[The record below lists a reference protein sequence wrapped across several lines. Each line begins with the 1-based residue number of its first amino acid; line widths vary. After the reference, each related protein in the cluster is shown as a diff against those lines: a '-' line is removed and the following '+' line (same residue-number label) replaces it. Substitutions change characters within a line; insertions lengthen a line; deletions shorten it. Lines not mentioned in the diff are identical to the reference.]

1 MAAEIWLTFPDGSEH
16 ELKDSVS
23 IGRDAR
29 NDLVMESAA
38 VSREHAGLTG
48 RKSVPLTAKSL
59 SGADAVLIVTDHDD
73 VDYSMVAKH
82 GRLVLDTR
90 NAMTRAGLAG
100 SHIRKA

>member
-1 MAAEIWLTFPDGSEH
+1 
-16 ELKDSVS
+16 
-23 IGRDAR
+23 
-29 NDLVMESAA
+29 
-38 VSREHAGLTG
+38 
-48 RKSVPLTAKSL
+48 
-59 SGADAVLIVTDHDD
+59 VLIVTDHDD